1 MKKLKKKVFTGIIEV
16 VFVDV
21 VVGAAIV
28 NSKIVE
34 NAFEQSWKRA
44 YKDEYI
50 ICMCTRFIYNV
61 IAYKLAHY

>member
-16 VFVDV
+16 AFVDV

-34 NAFEQSWKRA
+34 NAFEQS
-44 YKDEYI
+44 
-50 ICMCTRFIYNV
+50 
-61 IAYKLAHY
+61 